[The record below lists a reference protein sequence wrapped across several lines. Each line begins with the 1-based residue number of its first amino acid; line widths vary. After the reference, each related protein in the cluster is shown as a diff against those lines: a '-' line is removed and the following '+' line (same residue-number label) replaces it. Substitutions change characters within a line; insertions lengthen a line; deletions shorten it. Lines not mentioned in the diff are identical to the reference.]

1 MDQKPSLFFP
11 SVLAF
16 LLTVLLAGLT
26 ASYPLM
32 ESEYGLINSFIDL
45 PSLILVIFSVIFI
58 TRMRFSWGDMQEAIG
73 VLFDRTGRKR
83 DWFRIDYF
91 WRCVIRNLL
100 MVGALWNIIGAVLIL
115 QNLENPD
122 ALAPSLAVC
131 MLTLLYST
139 LFCLLLPIPALFI
152 CRRSSAAGKSQSIE
166 KTWTPRFSHKIAGL
180 FAVAL
185 IFTGIQIN
193 TSFLA
198 FIDEPSFYLVAG
210 TAVGVYLLSLKMK
223 SGAILA
229 GLAFVLLV
237 IYSGHTAWLCLLALP
252 LCYLLMRYSPRI
264 NRIPRGE
271 LMTVTFSLV
280 VLFGGFWG
288 IMGVVQ
294 GYNDPS
300 YIGPHMAIA
309 LLTSFYG
316 FLGLIFISLPM
327 EDKNNMIKRR
337 TNEFALSHILWY
349 IFPILT
355 QVILLVS
362 MFILILS
369 IAYEDFASFYK
380 SISGTTK
387 TPLLMLGIWLAA
399 MLVFL
404 IGFAVAQ
411 FVLLVKSFDRI
422 QRAQAQL
429 VRSEKLASLGQLVA
443 GVAHEINNPINFI
456 RSNIEPLKD
465 YLFGYKKLVSAI
477 REDKDQ
483 LTESLRAKFEKMYEE
498 EDLEYADEDS
508 ENLIQSFED
517 GSVRIA
523 RIVTDLRQYSRVD
536 EDYYSQYDLREAID
550 GTLTLL
556 ESRYKKHVT
565 VHKKYG
571 EPVKISCSPGK
582 MNQVFMNL
590 LGNAEES
597 IEGKGNVW
605 IATYREDDKFI
616 VSIRDDG
623 KGISEAE
630 RAKIFDPFFTT
641 KPVGAGT
648 GLGLSIT
655 HGIIEQHGGT
665 IAVESEEDK
674 GTTFII
680 SLPVGRTEEV

>member
-1 MDQKPSLFFP
+1 
-11 SVLAF
+11 
-16 LLTVLLAGLT
+16 
-26 ASYPLM
+26 
-32 ESEYGLINSFIDL
+32 
-45 PSLILVIFSVIFI
+45 
-58 TRMRFSWGDMQEAIG
+58 
-73 VLFDRTGRKR
+73 
-83 DWFRIDYF
+83 
-91 WRCVIRNLL
+91 
-100 MVGALWNIIGAVLIL
+100 
-115 QNLENPD
+115 
-122 ALAPSLAVC
+122 
-131 MLTLLYST
+131 
-139 LFCLLLPIPALFI
+139 
-152 CRRSSAAGKSQSIE
+152 
-166 KTWTPRFSHKIAGL
+166 
-180 FAVAL
+180 
-185 IFTGIQIN
+185 
-193 TSFLA
+193 
-198 FIDEPSFYLVAG
+198 
-210 TAVGVYLLSLKMK
+210 
-223 SGAILA
+223 
-229 GLAFVLLV
+229 
-237 IYSGHTAWLCLLALP
+237 
-252 LCYLLMRYSPRI
+252 
-264 NRIPRGE
+264 
-271 LMTVTFSLV
+271 MTVTFSLV